1 MRPKARRKYRNI
13 LGHNLPVMNWAA
25 RIGNGLQ
32 LVTGVGLALGAA
44 NAQASDG
51 RQAIEQRIRM
61 QPGNVCPTAAGVAA
75 ETWALTPAHRRAVL
89 DELRDVQIEDLG
101 SSYRIVVATAKGT
114 KERIYQ
120 GPERDCEKRARFVAV
135 FVVLT
140 LMPPEG
146 QLPDAAVAEA
156 PSPATPPP
164 SPEIAKPNLAPNL
177 VAERLFRLEVAA
189 TAEQGIQLDGA
200 NGVRYFGGSLRALL
214 GRGVLLPALGV
225 SYAALGHFDAGGV
238 QGDLARAAAHAGLR
252 ARVRTSAWELGAQ
265 ADAVVVTS
273 RATATNLVHPTS
285 DSGIELG
292 VEAALLV
299 AVRTQMLMEP
309 FLATAVRWIPVPHA
323 LTALPRGE
331 VGSLPHVWIGA
342 SAGVALR
349 L

>member
-1 MRPKARRKYRNI
+1 
-13 LGHNLPVMNWAA
+13 MNWAA
-25 RIGNGLQ
+25 RIGKGLQ
-32 LVTGVGLALGAA
+32 LLTGVGLALGAA
-44 NAQASDG
+44 NARASDG

-61 QPGNVCPTAAGVAA
+61 QSANLCPTAAAVAA
-75 ETWALTPAHRRAVL
+75 ETWELTPARQRAVL

-101 SSYRIVVATAKGT
+101 ASYRIVVTTAKGT

-120 GPERDCEKRARFVAV
+120 GPERDCDKRARFVAV

-146 QLPDAAVAEA
+146 QLPDATVAEA
-156 PSPATPPP
+156 TSPATPPP
-164 SPEIAKPNLAPNL
+164 SPEIAKPNLVPNL

-189 TAEQGIQLDGA
+189 TAEQGIKLDGA
-200 NGVRYFGGSLRALL
+200 NGVGYFGGSLRALV

-238 QGDLARAAAHAGLR
+238 QADLARAAAHAGLR
-252 ARVRTSAWELGAQ
+252 ARVRTSAWEFAAE

-273 RATATNLVHPTS
+273 RATATNLLYSTS
-285 DSGIELG
+285 DSGVELG

-299 AVRTQMLMEP
+299 AVPTKLLVEP
-309 FLATAVRWIPVPHA
+309 FLATAVRWIPVPHG
-323 LTALPRGE
+323 LTAIPRGE
-331 VGSLPHVWIGA
+331 VGVLPHLWIGA

>member
-1 MRPKARRKYRNI
+1 M
-13 LGHNLPVMNWAA
+13 HWAV
-25 RIGNGLQ
+25 RIGSVLQ
-32 LVTGVGLALGAA
+32 LVTGIGLALGGA
-44 NAQASDG
+44 NARASDG

-61 QPGNVCPTAAGVAA
+61 QSGDLCPTAAAVAA
-75 ETWALTPAHRRAVL
+75 ETWALTPAHQRAVL

-101 SSYRIVVATAKGT
+101 ATYRIVVTTAKGT

-146 QLPDAAVAEA
+146 QLPDATIAET
-156 PSPATPPP
+156 PSPAT
-164 SPEIAKPNLAPNL
+164 SKPNLGPDLIAQ
-177 VAERLFRLEVAA
+177 RLFRLEVAA
-189 TAEQGIQLDGA
+189 MSEQGLKLDGT
-200 NGVRYFGGSLRALL
+200 NGVRYFGGSLRALM
-214 GRGVLLPALGV
+214 GRGVLMPALGV
-225 SYAALGHFDAGGV
+225 SYAALGHFDTGDV

-252 ARVRTSAWELGAQ
+252 ARVRASGWELGAE
-265 ADAVVVTS
+265 ADAVLVTS
-273 RATATNLVHPTS
+273 RATATNLLHPTS

-299 AVRTQMLMEP
+299 AVPTKIFIEP
-309 FLATAVRWIPVPHA
+309 FLATAVRWIPLPHG

-331 VGSLPHVWIGA
+331 VGVLPHLWIGA

>member
-1 MRPKARRKYRNI
+1 
-13 LGHNLPVMNWAA
+13 MNWDA
-25 RIGNGLQ
+25 RMGSALQ
-32 LVTGVGLALGAA
+32 LVTGVSLALGAA
-44 NAQASDG
+44 NARASDG
-51 RQAIEQRIRM
+51 REAIEQRIRM
-61 QPGNVCPTAAGVAA
+61 QSGDLCPTAAAVAA
-75 ETWALTPAHRRAVL
+75 ETWSLTPAHRRAVL

-101 SSYRIVVATAKGT
+101 ASYRIVVATAKGT

-146 QLPDAAVAEA
+146 QLPDATVAEP
-156 PSPATPPP
+156 PSAATPPP
-164 SPEIAKPNLAPNL
+164 SPEISKSTLEPNLL
-177 VAERLFRLEVAA
+177 AERLFRLEVAA
-189 TAEQGIQLDGA
+189 TAEQGIQLDGT
-200 NGVRYFGGSLRALL
+200 GVRYFGASLRALA

-252 ARVRTSAWELGAQ
+252 ARVRASAWELGAEV
-265 ADAVVVTS
+265 DAVVVTS

-299 AVRTQMLMEP
+299 AVPTKIFVEP
-309 FLATAVRWIPVPHA
+309 FLATAVRWIPVPHG
-323 LTALPRGE
+323 LIALPRGE
-331 VGSLPHVWIGA
+331 VGVLPHLWIGA